1 MASNLG
7 IIEWLVHTQPLKSC
21 VDSNEDAKP
30 YAYRAREEYARWIRS
45 NMPRAK
51 NQAGKSFF

>member
-21 VDSNEDAKP
+21 VDSNETAKP
-30 YAYRAREEYARWIRS
+30 SAYRAREEYARWIRS

-51 NQAGKSFF
+51 NQAGKN